1 MDMNLVSTAN
11 ETKAFEEI
19 DVMFSQPP
27 AATASR
33 LNHTKIDFKYVA

>member
-1 MDMNLVSTAN
+1 MERFMEMNLVSTAN

-27 AATASR
+27 AAIASVQPYE
-33 LNHTKIDFKYVA
+33 N